1 MFLLGLITWTRCIK
15 KYSCL
20 SLQHILATSSNSL
33 LTDKHMELND
43 FLKLYWNAQ
52 FVRMEAIDTV
62 EFLVSPFVLLEY
74 YNISAW
80 Y

>member
-1 MFLLGLITWTRCIK
+1 MYKKIFLFK
-15 KYSCL
+15 FAN
-20 SLQHILATSSNSL
+20 ILATSSNSL

-74 YNISAW
+74 YNISA
-80 Y
+80 